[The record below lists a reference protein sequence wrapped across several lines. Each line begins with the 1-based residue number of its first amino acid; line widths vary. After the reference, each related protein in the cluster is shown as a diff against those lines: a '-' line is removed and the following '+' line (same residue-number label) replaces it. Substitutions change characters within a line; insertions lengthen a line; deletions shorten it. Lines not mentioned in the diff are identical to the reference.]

1 MCESKYIKYTC
12 GCKKEME
19 FIQCTMRQGGNVK
32 CDPVTKAW
40 GKDSANYCSEHL
52 VKQPKAPVKYH
63 DRNGEI
69 VEE

>member
-1 MCESKYIKYTC
+1 
-12 GCKKEME
+12 
-19 FIQCTMRQGGNVK
+19 MRQGGNVK